1 MKKFVFPVNKSVND
15 FRLMG
20 GIRGDDAIEPG
31 PEGAAAPAPPTC
43 FAAAVAATG
52 IFADADADAD
62 ALRRRLRFFLDIYG
76 NNK

>member
-1 MKKFVFPVNKSVND
+1 
-15 FRLMG
+15 
-20 GIRGDDAIEPG
+20 
-31 PEGAAAPAPPTC
+31 
-43 FAAAVAATG
+43 VAATG